1 MQDVLETLEFDK
13 IREQL
18 VSYAA
23 TQNAK
28 ERLAALTPI
37 LSEVRLSGALRETDG
52 ARKILDFAGLPPLPN
67 TAAVKTALTLA
78 EKGALLTPEQLLSCA
93 AFGAACKRL
102 KAYLKK
108 AESTGASLA
117 FNGAVLDPLEELT
130 LEIYRCISG
139 SGVDSNATKALRDIR
154 RQMENARG
162 QIKTKMDELL
172 KSHKK
177 YCTDSF
183 VSVKNGHYT
192 LPVSKN
198 YKNQVAGT
206 VIATSSAG
214 STCFIEP
221 SAIRRFT
228 EKLALLETEEAVEID
243 KILYTLSALVAE
255 QDTVIRLN
263 AETIESLDFAFAKGK
278 LSLETDSSAP
288 QLNTERRMKIV
299 KGRHPL
305 LNRDDC
311 VPVDFEI
318 GQERHGQKICGI
330 VITGPNTGGKTVTLK
345 LVGLFSVMAQ
355 CGLHLPCESAEICM
369 NGNVLCDI
377 GDRQDITQNL
387 STFSAHITNIID
399 ILNGTARD
407 SLVLLD
413 ELGSGT
419 DPAEGMGIAVSI
431 LEELRRRGCLFLA
444 TTHYAEVKQ
453 YAEKAEGVLNARMTF
468 DRETLRPEY
477 RLVIGEAGESCA
489 FYIAQRLG
497 YPAHLLDYAKS
508 VTYGRSD
515 TPERALN
522 FTPLENAPAA
532 PHKKSQIEKA
542 PRQKTIPA
550 HAQQFGL
557 GDSVFVY
564 PGKKIGIIYQP
575 ADEAGT
581 LVVQVQGRK
590 YRVKHNRLK
599 LQTKASELYP
609 PDYDFSIIFDTVENR
624 KARHKMDK
632 GHTGVEASCDTEIED
647 L

>member
-1 MQDVLETLEFDK
+1 MSNTFITLEFER

-18 VSYAA
+18 LTYAA
-23 TQNAK
+23 TQSAK
-28 ERLAALTPI
+28 ERIMELAPHLQEARLRGALHETNDARTILDHIGTPPIPDTASVRAALI
-37 LSEVRLSGALRETDG
+37 
-52 ARKILDFAGLPPLPN
+52 
-67 TAAVKTALTLA
+67 LA
-78 EKGALLTPEQLLSCA
+78 EKGGMLLPEQLLA
-93 AFGAACKRL
+93 AASFAAASKRL
-102 KAYLKK
+102 KAYLKR
-108 AESTGASLA
+108 AETTETSLSYL
-117 FNGAVLDPLEELT
+117 GTVIDPLEELT
-130 LEIYRCISG
+130 LEIHRCITG
-139 SGVDSNATKALRDIR
+139 AEVDSNATKALREIR
-154 RQMENARG
+154 RQKENTRE
-162 QIKTKMDELL
+162 QIKLRMDELL

-177 YCTDSF
+177 FCTDSF

-198 YKNQVAGT
+198 YKNQISGT

-221 SAIRRFT
+221 SAIRKYT
-228 EKLALLETEEAVEID
+228 EKLALLETEEAIEID
-243 KILYTLSALVAE
+243 KILYTLSVLVAE
-255 QDTVIRLN
+255 NSTALLLN
-263 AETIESLDFAFAKGK
+263 AETVEKLDFAFAKGK
-278 LSLETDSSAP
+278 MSLETDACAP
-288 QLNTERRMKIV
+288 EISTGRHIKIV
-299 KGRHPL
+299 QGRHPL
-305 LNRDDC
+305 LARDIC

-318 GQERHGQKICGI
+318 GHEYKGQTVRGV

-345 LVGLFSVMAQ
+345 LVGLFSLMAQ

-377 GDRQDITQNL
+377 GDRQDISQNL
-387 STFSAHITNIID
+387 STFSAHITNVID
-399 ILNGTARD
+399 ILNETGRD

-453 YAEKAEGVLNARMTF
+453 YAEQAENILNARMTF

-477 RLVIGEAGESCA
+477 KLVIGEAGESCA

-497 YPAHLLDYAKS
+497 YPPHLLKYAQQ
-508 VTYGRSD
+508 VTYGQQR
-515 TPERALN
+515 TTTAERR
-522 FTPLENAPAA
+522 FEPLKDAPAA
-532 PHKKSQIEKA
+532 PKKNRVERAVEKKTA
-542 PRQKTIPA
+542 PK
-550 HAQQFGL
+550 HALQFET

-564 PGKKIGIIYQP
+564 PGKKIGIVYKP
-575 ADEAGT
+575 SDETGT

-599 LQTKASELYP
+599 LQTKAAELYP
-609 PDYDFSIIFDTVENR
+609 ADYDFSVIFDTVENR

-632 GHTGVEASCDTEIED
+632 GYTGISADVDEHIED
-647 L
+647 MK

>member
-1 MQDVLETLEFDK
+1 MQNALETLEFDK

-18 VSYAA
+18 LSYAA
-23 TQNAK
+23 TQSAK
-28 ERLAALTPI
+28 ARISALTPI
-37 LSEVRLSGALRETDG
+37 LNEARLRGALHETGG
-52 ARKILDFAGLPPLPN
+52 ARKILDFAGMPPLPD
-67 TAAVKTALTLA
+67 TAAARTALTLA
-78 EKGALLTPEQLLSCA
+78 EKGGLLLPEQLLSCA
-93 AFGAACKRL
+93 AFAAACKRL

-108 AESTGASLA
+108 AETTGVSLA
-117 FNGAVLDPLEELT
+117 FNGVVIDPLEDMT
-130 LEIYRCISG
+130 LEIHRCISG

-154 RQMENARG
+154 RQMENTRG
-162 QIKTKMDELL
+162 QIKTKMEELL

-183 VSVKNGHYT
+183 VSVKNGRYT

-198 YKNQVAGT
+198 YKNLVSGT

-221 SAIRRFT
+221 SAVRRYM
-228 EKLALLETEEAVEID
+228 EKLALLETEEAIEID

-255 QDTVIRLN
+255 QHTALTLN
-263 AETIESLDFAFAKGK
+263 AETVEALDFAFAKGRM
-278 LSLETDSSAP
+278 SLETDGCAP
-288 QLNTERRMKIV
+288 ALNTERRMKIV

-305 LNRDDC
+305 LNPDSC

-318 GQERHGQKICGI
+318 GQERHGQRIHGV

-345 LVGLFSVMAQ
+345 LVGLFAVMAQ

-369 NGNVLCDI
+369 NGSVLCDI

-477 RLVIGEAGESCA
+477 KLVIGEAGESCA

-497 YPAHLLDYAKS
+497 YPAHLLEYAKS
-508 VTYGRSD
+508 VTYGKPD
-515 TPERALN
+515 APEHDFDFR
-522 FTPLENAPAA
+522 PLEAPVESRQ
-532 PHKKSQIEKA
+532 KSKIEKA
-542 PRQKTIPA
+542 PRPKTAPK
-550 HAQQFGL
+550 HAQQFEL

-564 PGKKIGIIYQP
+564 PGRKIGVVFQP
-575 ADEAGT
+575 ADETGT
-581 LVVQVQGRK
+581 LVVQVQGSK

-609 PDYDFSIIFDTVENR
+609 PDYDFSIIFDSVENR
-624 KARHKMDK
+624 KARRQMDK
-632 GHTGVEASCDTEIED
+632 GRTGVEASCDMEIED